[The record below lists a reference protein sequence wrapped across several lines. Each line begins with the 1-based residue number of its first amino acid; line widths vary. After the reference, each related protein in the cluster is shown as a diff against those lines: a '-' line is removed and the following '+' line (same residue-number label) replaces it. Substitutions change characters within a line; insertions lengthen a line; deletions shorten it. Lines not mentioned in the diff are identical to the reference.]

1 MSTTRRRWTREQAEW
16 ELLYQLEQHRDG
28 REKNSGMVA
37 MAAIKELNNLNGLND
52 KPDKPPIE
60 HQPVR
65 VIERD
70 WVGIGVKG
78 VVGNGS

>member
-1 MSTTRRRWTREQAEW
+1 MSTPRWTRDNAVC
-16 ELLYQLEQHRDG
+16 ELLYQLDMHRDG

-37 MAAIKELNNLNGLND
+37 MAAIKELNNLHGFND
-52 KPDKPPIE
+52 NPDKPMIQ

-78 VVGNGS
+78 VVGNSNGD